1 MKELR
6 EYRVNLITRLEDAA
20 RAFRAACLAVTD
32 PYLPLDENG
41 WNVHQLAVHTRD
53 VDRLVY
59 GLRVRRTAL
68 EENPEFP
75 SFDGDA
81 HMAEHYREDE
91 PLSEVLDGL
100 VASMEALVEL
110 LRALPDEAWSRVSR
124 HTMLGGGLTLQSW
137 VEKSLAHIEEHLEAV
152 KTHSGS

>member
-6 EYRVNLITRLEDAA
+6 EYRVNLIARLEESAS
-20 RAFRAACLAVTD
+20 AFRAACLAIND
-32 PYLPLDENG
+32 PYLPLDANG

-53 VDRLVY
+53 VDQLVY

-68 EENPEFP
+68 EDDPEFP

-81 HMAEHYREDE
+81 YMAKNYQADE

-100 VASMEALVEL
+100 VASIEALVEL
-110 LRALPDEAWSRVSR
+110 LRGLPDEAWSRVSR
-124 HTMLGGGLTLQSW
+124 HTMLGRGLTLQSW
-137 VEKSLAHIEEHLEAV
+137 VEKSLAHIEEHLETV
-152 KTHSGS
+152 KSQSVN